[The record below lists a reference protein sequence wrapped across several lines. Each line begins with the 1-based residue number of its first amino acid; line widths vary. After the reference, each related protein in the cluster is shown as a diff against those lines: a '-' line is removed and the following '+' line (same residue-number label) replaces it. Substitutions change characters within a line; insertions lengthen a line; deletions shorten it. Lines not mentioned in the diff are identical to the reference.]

1 MPFVESCLDFTFKAI
16 YDYVKHLIFPNL
28 FQKSNFKANVL
39 FVPWLLSLLL
49 SGMSKNSTITIYCI
63 YNAKGSIIGELKYLL
78 LKYFYGFK
86 CSMCEIT
93 HNSFSE
99 KKEWGNQISQS
110 SYTIKAVHLDEQSDD
125 LYQFSIGKAPCVV
138 GENSKGF
145 KLIFTSDELNSFKGD
160 VHQFFNKLDMKAK
173 LILSH

>member
-1 MPFVESCLDFTFKAI
+1 
-16 YDYVKHLIFPNL
+16 
-28 FQKSNFKANVL
+28 
-39 FVPWLLSLLL
+39 
-49 SGMSKNSTITIYCI
+49 
-63 YNAKGSIIGELKYLL
+63 
-78 LKYFYGFK
+78 
-86 CSMCEIT
+86 MCEIT
-93 HNSFSE
+93 HNSLLG

-110 SYTIKAVHLDEQSDD
+110 SYTIKAVHLDEQPDD

-145 KLIFTSDELNSFKGD
+145 KIIFTSNELNSFKGD